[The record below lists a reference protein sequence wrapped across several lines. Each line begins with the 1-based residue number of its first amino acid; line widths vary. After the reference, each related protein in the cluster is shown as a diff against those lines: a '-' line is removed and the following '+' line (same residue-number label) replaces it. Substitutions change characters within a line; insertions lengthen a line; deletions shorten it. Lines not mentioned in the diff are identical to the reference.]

1 MTSVKLDQRD
11 VRSDA
16 SHTIG
21 GTVMS
26 DIVRALE
33 VLRTGRIVDLTHTV
47 HTEIP
52 RFGPFPKMTLETLY
66 TVPESGFHVERVS
79 FVTQYGT
86 HLDAPE
92 HFVENRRRLDA
103 IDLDELM
110 LPLYVLHFEKEV
122 AENPDFIVTPEHLAE
137 WEARN
142 GRIPEGAF
150 VAFASNWSKR
160 WASGDMTNKD
170 ADGVAHSP
178 GWGLDTLKIL
188 FEDRKVTAI
197 GHEMLD
203 TDASS
208 DVIRRGFLDCEK
220 YVLDTDHYQVELM
233 CNLDQLPETG
243 GVIFV
248 GVPKFK
254 DLPGFPVRAWAIVP
268 Q

>member
-1 MTSVKLDQRD
+1 
-11 VRSDA
+11 
-16 SHTIG
+16 
-21 GTVMS
+21 MS

-33 VLRTGRIVDLTHTV
+33 VLRSGRIVDLTHTV

-103 IDLDELM
+103 IELDELM